1 MKKLS
6 GTLFVLVCLT
16 SVMFSQSS
24 PLKSSTDFSVG
35 IMGGIN
41 IPRLSGGNGNE
52 LSRDYTSR
60 SGPAFGLTAS
70 LGLGPHFA
78 LTADL
83 LYSSEGGK
91 RNGFQALDA
100 SSINP
105 QVPAG
110 TYFYADFKNQSIL
123 NYAEIPVMVKYIIP
137 FNKSQKVYVDFGTY
151 VGFLL
156 NAKQKTSGS
165 SIMYADRAQTMP
177 IVETA
182 QSFNASTDITS
193 DINTVNFG
201 LTGGAGFA
209 QTVNSS
215 EIFMDVRGAYG
226 LTVIQKESQNG
237 NSHNGNLLID
247 LGYSLHF

>member
-1 MKKLS
+1 
-6 GTLFVLVCLT
+6 
-16 SVMFSQSS
+16 MFSQSS

-201 LTGGAGFA
+201 LTGGVGFA
-209 QTVNSS
+209 QSVNSN
-215 EIFMDVRGAYG
+215 EIFLDVRGAYG

>member
-1 MKKLS
+1 MKKLTT
-6 GTLFVLVCLT
+6 TLFVLVCLT
-16 SVMFSQSS
+16 SLSFSQSS

-201 LTGGAGFA
+201 LTGGVGFA
-209 QTVNSS
+209 QSVNSN
-215 EIFMDVRGAYG
+215 EIFLDVRGAYG